1 MAKMTNKPQRSKQKN
16 NGCRSFSLNMR
27 AVEGEGNERKRIIS
41 FSSEEPYDRWF
52 GPEILSHAEGAIDL
66 SRLNEIGVLLFN
78 HKRDYVI
85 GKIIEAWVED
95 NKGYAEVEFDS
106 DEDAE
111 KIFQKVKSET
121 LRGSSVSYKV
131 DSWESVAAG
140 KHLPMEGLKD
150 LAKLQSSGCHL
161 KYPLYLFL
169 PMPQLVWAENLKRS
183 LRYAGKMFRY
193 PYWKDN
199 WKLTRESKEE
209 KTYDSTGNAGTP
221 AGNCEYCKSRR
232 KRFDCRRTEGV

>member
-140 KHLPMEGLKD
+140 KTSADGRFKGPCEIAVKWM
-150 LAKLQSSGCHL
+150 
-161 KYPLYLFL
+161 PLEISVVSVPADATVGVGREFEEEPEICRQNVPLSL
-169 PMPQLVWAENLKRS
+169 LERQLEINKR
-183 LRYAGKMFRY
+183 K
-193 PYWKDN
+193 
-199 WKLTRESKEE
+199 
-209 KTYDSTGNAGTP
+209 
-221 AGNCEYCKSRR
+221 
-232 KRFDCRRTEGV
+232 

>member
-1 MAKMTNKPQRSKQKN
+1 MAKMTNKPQHSKRKN
-16 NGCRSFSLNMR
+16 NGCRSFNLNVR

-106 DEDAE
+106 DDDAE

-121 LRGSSVSYKV
+121 LRGSSVSYTV

-140 KHLPMEGLKD
+140 KTSADGRFKGPCEIA
-150 LAKLQSSGCHL
+150 AKWT
-161 KYPLYLFL
+161 PLEISVVSVPADATVGVGRELEEEPENCRQNVPL
-169 PMPQLVWAENLKRS
+169 SLLERQLEINKR
-183 LRYAGKMFRY
+183 
-193 PYWKDN
+193 N
-199 WKLTRESKEE
+199 
-209 KTYDSTGNAGTP
+209 
-221 AGNCEYCKSRR
+221 
-232 KRFDCRRTEGV
+232 